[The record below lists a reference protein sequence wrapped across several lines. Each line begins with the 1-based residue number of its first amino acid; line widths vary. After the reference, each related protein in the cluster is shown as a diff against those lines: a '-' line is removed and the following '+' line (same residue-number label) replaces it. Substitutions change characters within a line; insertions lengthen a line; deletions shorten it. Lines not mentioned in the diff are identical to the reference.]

1 MSAAQS
7 MRAAGAAAL
16 ICLLSACGGGEGEGV
31 YVGYVEAEYVYI
43 AAPQSGWLTQAA
55 VREGDSVE
63 AGDIVF
69 ELDKQQQR
77 ALYEAAAGLTA
88 QAAAQAEDIETG
100 ARPAEIAAL
109 EAQLEEARAQEVRA
123 RADRDRALRLVREGF
138 ASDARG
144 DQATADYL
152 VAVARVKAA
161 EEAIDV
167 AKLAGRDAA
176 REAADAAATAADAS
190 LAEAKWRLD
199 QRTVKAQAGGRV
211 EQVFHRK
218 GEFVTAGAPV
228 LSVLPPGALK
238 VRFFVPQD
246 ALPSI
251 AIGDRMN
258 VLADGRPGPVGA
270 TVSFIAAEAEFTPP
284 VIYSAESREK
294 LVFLVEARLDESAA
308 LRPGLPVD
316 IVTP

>member
-1 MSAAQS
+1 MSGPGP

-16 ICLLSACGGGEGEGV
+16 ICLLNACGGGQGEGV

-43 AAPQSGWLTQAA
+43 AAPQSGWLTRAP
-55 VREGDSVE
+55 VREGDSV
-63 AGDIVF
+63 APGDIVF
-69 ELDKQQQR
+69 ELDNQQQR

-88 QAAAQAEDIETG
+88 QAAAQAADIETG
-100 ARPAEIAAL
+100 ARPPEIAAL
-109 EAQLEEARAQEVRA
+109 EAQLEEARAQAARA
-123 RADRDRALRLVREGF
+123 RADRDRTTRLVEEGF
-138 ASDARG
+138 ASHARG

-152 VAVARVKAA
+152 AAAARVKAA
-161 EEAIDV
+161 KEAIDV
-167 AKLAGRDAA
+167 ARLAGRKAA
-176 REAADAAATAADAS
+176 RKAADAATAAADAS

-199 QRTVKAQAGGRV
+199 QRTVKAQTNGRV

-238 VRFFVPQD
+238 VRFFAPQD

-251 AIGDRMN
+251 AVGDRVE
-258 VLADGRPGPVGA
+258 VLADGRPGPIGA
-270 TVSFIAAEAEFTPP
+270 AVSFIAAEAEFTPP

-294 LVFLVEARLDESAA
+294 LVFLVEARLDDGEA

-316 IVTP
+316 VLSP